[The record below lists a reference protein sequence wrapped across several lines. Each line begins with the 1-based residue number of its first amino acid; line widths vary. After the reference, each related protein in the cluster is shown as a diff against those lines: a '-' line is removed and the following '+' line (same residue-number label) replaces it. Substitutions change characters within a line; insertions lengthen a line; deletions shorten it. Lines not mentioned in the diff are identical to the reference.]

1 MKKLLIAIGMFFSFT
16 VQAQEGPTWQQKPV
30 QCGNIESVYQAYIDP
45 SELRAMFVGVSNSRT
60 HNMIDFSIPVIYF
73 LNAKTGQW
81 ILVEVSVVDNW
92 ACVTALGDKFDAQ
105 VDDQQI
111 RELLL
116 GGKS

>member
-30 QCGNIESVYQAYIDP
+30 QCGNLESIYQAYIDP

-60 HNMIDFSIPVIYF
+60 QDMKDFSIPVIYF
-73 LNAKTGQW
+73 LNPKTGQW
-81 ILVEVSVVDNW
+81 IFIEVSVSDNW
-92 ACVTALGDKFDAQ
+92 ACVTGLGDKFDAEIDDLQ
-105 VDDQQI
+105 V